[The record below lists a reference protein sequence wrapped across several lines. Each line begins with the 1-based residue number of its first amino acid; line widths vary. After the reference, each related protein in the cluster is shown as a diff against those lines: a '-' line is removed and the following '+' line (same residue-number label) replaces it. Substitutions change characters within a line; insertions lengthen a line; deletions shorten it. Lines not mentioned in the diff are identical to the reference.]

1 MKQSTFRKTVFDGI
15 RFSSTPGARSTLHS
29 CKVEMSLVRLR
40 VRRVTVSRYGYG
52 LCFRVDLIS
61 GHGIRICSPGRDSQG
76 SGQGLAIE
84 LCGLGTDSVLE
95 SMVRAWTL
103 YWNLWSRHGLCIG
116 IYGPGMDS
124 VLESMVRAGTL
135 YWNLWS
141 GQELCVGV
149 YGPGMDTVSES
160 NVRDGI
166 CYSICDPDSSLPGNE
181 SPDFALRLS

>member
-1 MKQSTFRKTVFDGI
+1 MELESV
-15 RFSSTPGARSTLHS
+15 
-29 CKVEMSLVRLR
+29 VRAG
-40 VRRVTVSRYGYG
+40 THKG
-52 LCFRVDLIS
+52 
-61 GHGIRICSPGRDSQG
+61 PGRG
-76 SGQGLAIE
+76 SL
-84 LCGLGTDSVLE
+84 LNSV
-95 SMVRAWTL
+95 VWARTL
-103 YWNLWSRHGLCIG
+103 YWNLWSGHGLCIG